1 MRAILDKLAKLRGRD
16 QLIISN
22 NRRFERFDY
31 QTRLEDSSYVVFDTE
46 LTGLNPK
53 KDEIISIGAVRIR
66 NLQIDLAETFHYY
79 IKPENLDHTRATLI
93 HQITPQ
99 QLEEAPPL
107 ATVLPMFL
115 KFIEE
120 DLLVGHYVTI
130 DSAFLN
136 RATRQ
141 LYNGSVANPRLDT
154 MRMAQIYKRTVLGDY
169 HGSQQIADGRYNLQK
184 LSGELNLPYF
194 EAHDALE
201 DALQTAY
208 LFIFLAKKLHTAGI
222 KTIREL
228 FSAGKEI
235 SMSTKVPDGI

>member
-1 MRAILDKLAKLRGRD
+1 VRVILDKLALLRGRD

-22 NRRFERFDY
+22 NRKFKRFDY
-31 QTRLEDSSYVVFDTE
+31 QTRLDDHSYVVFDTE

-53 KDEIISIGAVRIR
+53 KDEIIAIGAVRIR

-79 IKPENLDHTRATLI
+79 IKPRNLDHTRATLI

-99 QLEEAPPL
+99 QLEEATPL
-107 ATVLPMFL
+107 EKVLPMFL

-130 DSAFLN
+130 DTTFLN

-141 LYNGSVANPRLDT
+141 LYNGSVANPSLDT

-184 LSGELNLPYF
+184 LSRELNLPYF
-194 EAHDALE
+194 DAHDALE

-208 LFIFLAKKLHTAGI
+208 LFIFLVKKLRTAGI
-222 KTIREL
+222 ETIREL
-228 FSAGKEI
+228 IAAGKEI
-235 SMSTKVPDGI
+235 AMSARKPDGV

>member
-1 MRAILDKLAKLRGRD
+1 MGILHKLTRLRGRD
-16 QLIISN
+16 RIIVAN
-22 NRRFERFDY
+22 NRKFQHFDY
-31 QTRLEDSSYVVFDTE
+31 QTRLQDHTFVVFDTE

-53 KDEIISIGAVRIR
+53 KDEIIAIGAVRIR

-79 IKPENLDHTRATLI
+79 VKPQNLDHTRATLI

-107 ATVLPMFL
+107 GTVLPLFID
-115 KFIEE
+115 FIEK

-130 DSAFLN
+130 DSTFLN

-141 LYNGSVANPRLDT
+141 LYNGTVANPCLDT

-184 LSGELNLPYF
+184 LSAEMNLPYF

-208 LFIFLAKKLHTAGI
+208 LFIFLVKKLRPVGI
-222 KTIREL
+222 ATMRQL
-228 FSAGKEI
+228 FAAGKEFA
-235 SMSTKVPDGI
+235 MSARKPDGI

>member
-1 MRAILDKLAKLRGRD
+1 VRAILDKLALLRGRD
-16 QLIISN
+16 RLIISN
-22 NRRFERFDY
+22 NRTFARFDY
-31 QTRLEDSSYVVFDTE
+31 QKNLGDYSYVVFDTE

-53 KDEIISIGAVRIR
+53 KDEIIAIGAVRIR

-79 IKPENLDHTRATLI
+79 IKPQNLDHTRATLI

-107 ATVLPMFL
+107 ETVLPMFL

-130 DSAFLN
+130 DETFLH

-141 LYNGSVANPRLDT
+141 LYNGTVANPSLDT
-154 MRMAQIYKRTVLGDY
+154 MKMAQIYKRTVLGDY

-184 LSGELNLPYF
+184 LSGEFNLPYF

-208 LFIFLAKKLHTAGI
+208 LFIFLVKKLRTVGI
-222 KTIREL
+222 QTIREM
-228 FSAGKEI
+228 FAAGKEI
-235 SMSTKVPDGI
+235 AMSAKKPDGV